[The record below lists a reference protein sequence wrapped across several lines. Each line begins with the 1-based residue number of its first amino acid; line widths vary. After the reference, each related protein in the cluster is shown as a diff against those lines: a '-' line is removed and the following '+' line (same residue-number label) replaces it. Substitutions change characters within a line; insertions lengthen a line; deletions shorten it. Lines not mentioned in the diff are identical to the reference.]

1 MMTKI
6 ILKFKDKVL
15 KEIPVEK
22 ELITIGRKPDNDI
35 EIDNLAVSGHH
46 ARIFKMEDW
55 FLVEDLNSLNGTFVN
70 GKMIQEYPL
79 KNGDEILIG
88 KHVLKFISTD
98 VSGSKEPEAVLKKG
112 EASET
117 MVIDSKVQQEM
128 LAQISKD
135 RSIAGT
141 GEVMGRITILEGST
155 DKKEYD
161 LAERMTSIG
170 KESSAKIRLK
180 GFFAPKFAA
189 FVNRSKEG
197 YFISAASGKELR
209 INGEVVSGKYKLQD
223 GDIIQ
228 VAGIKMDFDLRE

>member
-1 MMTKI
+1 MTKI

-22 ELITIGRKPDNDI
+22 ERITIGRKADNDI
-35 EIDNLAVSGHH
+35 AIDNLAVSGHH

-70 GKMIQEYPL
+70 GKMIQESPL

-88 KHVLKFISTD
+88 KHVLKFVSLD
-98 VSGSKEPEAVLKKG
+98 VSGSKEPEGGLEKS
-112 EASET
+112 EMSET
-117 MVIDSKVQQEM
+117 MFIDSKVQQEI

-135 RSIAGT
+135 RSSSGG
-141 GEVMGRITILEGST
+141 GEAMGRIMILGGST
-155 DKKEYD
+155 DQKEYD
-161 LAERMTSIG
+161 LTERMTSIG
-170 KESSAKIRLK
+170 KERSAKIRFR
-180 GFFAPKFAA
+180 GFWAPKFAA

-197 YFISAASGKELR
+197 YFISPASGRKLR
-209 INGEVVSGKYKLQD
+209 VNGQVVSGKYKLQE

-228 VAGIKMDFDLRE
+228 VAGIKMHFDLKE

>member
-1 MMTKI
+1 MTKI

-15 KEIPVEK
+15 KEVPVEK
-22 ELITIGRKPDNDI
+22 ELVTIGRRPDNDI

-70 GKMIQEYPL
+70 GKMIQESPL
-79 KNGDEILIG
+79 RNGDEILIG
-88 KHVLKFISTD
+88 KHILKFISTD

-128 LAQISKD
+128 LAQMSKE
-135 RSIAGT
+135 RSLT
-141 GEVMGRITILEGST
+141 GSGEAMGRVTILEGST
-155 DKKEYD
+155 DKKAYD
-161 LAERMTSIG
+161 LTERMTSIG

-197 YFISAASGKELR
+197 YFISPASGKELKV
-209 INGEVVSGKYKLQD
+209 NGEVVSGKYKLQD

-228 VAGIKMDFDLRE
+228 VAGIKMDFNLKE

>member
-1 MMTKI
+1 MTKI
-6 ILKFKDKVL
+6 ILKFKGKVL

-22 ELITIGRKPDNDI
+22 ELITIGRKSDNDI

-55 FLVEDLNSLNGTFVN
+55 FLIEDLDSLNGTFVN
-70 GKMIQEYPL
+70 GKMIQESPL
-79 KNGDEILIG
+79 KNGDEVLIG
-88 KHVLKFISTD
+88 KHILKFISTD
-98 VSGSKEPEAVLKKG
+98 ISTSREPKAVLKKE

-135 RSIAGT
+135 RSVTST
-141 GEVMGRITILEGST
+141 GEVIGRFTILEGAT
-155 DKKEYD
+155 DLKEYD
-161 LAERMTSIG
+161 LTERMTSIG
-170 KESSAKIRLK
+170 KEKSAKIRIK
-180 GFFAPKFAA
+180 GLFAPKFVA

-209 INGEVVSGKYKLQD
+209 VNGEVVSGRYKLQD

-228 VAGIKMDFDLRE
+228 VEGIKMSFNLKE

>member
-1 MMTKI
+1 MTKI

-22 ELITIGRKPDNDI
+22 ELITIGRKADNDI

-55 FLVEDLNSLNGTFVN
+55 FLIEDLDSLNGTFVN
-70 GKMIQEYPL
+70 GKMIQESPL
-79 KNGDEILIG
+79 KNGDEVLIG
-88 KHVLKFISTD
+88 KHILKFVSTD
-98 VSGSKEPEAVLKKG
+98 VSTSREPEAVLKKG

-117 MVIDSKVQQEM
+117 MMIDSKVQREI

-135 RSIAGT
+135 RSVT
-141 GEVMGRITILEGST
+141 SSGEVMGRFTILEGGT
-155 DKKEYD
+155 DQKEYD
-161 LAERMTSIG
+161 LTERMTSIG
-170 KESSAKIRLK
+170 KESSARIRLK

-209 INGEVVSGKYKLQD
+209 VNGEVVSGRYRLQD

-228 VAGIKMDFDLRE
+228 VAGIKMNFNLKE

>member
-1 MMTKI
+1 MTKI
-6 ILKFKDKVL
+6 ILKFRDKAL

-55 FLVEDLNSLNGTFVN
+55 FLIEDLHSLNGTFLN
-70 GKMIQEYPL
+70 GKMIQESPL

-88 KHVLKFISTD
+88 KHVLKFITTNVST
-98 VSGSKEPEAVLKKG
+98 SGEPEAVLKKG

-135 RSIAGT
+135 RSVT
-141 GEVMGRITILEGST
+141 SSGEAMGRFTVLEGST
-155 DKKEYD
+155 DRKEYD
-161 LAERMTSIG
+161 LPERMTSIG

-180 GFFAPKFAA
+180 RFFAPKFAA

-197 YFISAASGKELR
+197 YFISPASGKELR
-209 INGEVVSGKYKLQD
+209 VNGEVVSGKYKLQD
-223 GDIIQ
+223 GDVIQ
-228 VAGIKMDFDLRE
+228 VAGIKMNFNLKE

>member
-1 MMTKI
+1 MTKI

-22 ELITIGRKPDNDI
+22 ELITIGRKADNDI

-55 FLVEDLNSLNGTFVN
+55 FLIEDLDSLNGTFVN
-70 GKMIQEYPL
+70 GKMIQESPL
-79 KNGDEILIG
+79 KNGDEVLIG
-88 KHVLKFISTD
+88 KHILKFISTD
-98 VSGSKEPEAVLKKG
+98 VSTSREPEAVLKKG

-117 MVIDSKVQQEM
+117 MMIDSKVQQEM

-135 RSIAGT
+135 RSIISS
-141 GEVMGRITILEGST
+141 GEVMGRFTILEGAT
-155 DKKEYD
+155 DQKEYD
-161 LAERMTSIG
+161 LKERMTSIG

-209 INGEVVSGKYKLQD
+209 VNGEVVSGRYRLQD

-228 VAGIKMDFDLRE
+228 VAGIKMNFNLKA

>member
-1 MMTKI
+1 MTKI

-15 KEIPVEK
+15 QEISVEK

-55 FLVEDLNSLNGTFVN
+55 FLIEDIDSLNGTFVN
-70 GKMIQEYPL
+70 GKMIKESPL

-88 KHVLKFISTD
+88 KHILKFLSTD
-98 VSGSKEPEAVLKKG
+98 VSTSREPEAVLKKG

-135 RSIAGT
+135 RSITGS
-141 GEVMGRITILEGST
+141 GEVLGRFTVLEGST
-155 DKKEYD
+155 DQREYD
-161 LAERMTSIG
+161 LTERMTSIG

-189 FVNRSKEG
+189 FVNRGKEG
-197 YFISAASGKELR
+197 YFISPASGKELR
-209 INGEVVSGKYKLQD
+209 INGEVVSGKYRLQD

-228 VAGIKMDFDLRE
+228 VAGIKMNFNVKE

>member
-1 MMTKI
+1 MTKI

-15 KEIPVEK
+15 QEISVEK

-46 ARIFKMEDW
+46 ARIFKMDDW
-55 FLVEDLNSLNGTFVN
+55 FLIEDLDSLNGTFVN
-70 GKMIQEYPL
+70 GKMIKESPL

-88 KHVLKFISTD
+88 KHILKFLSTD
-98 VSGSKEPEAVLKKG
+98 VSTSREPEAVLKKG

-135 RSIAGT
+135 RSITGS
-141 GEVMGRITILEGST
+141 GEVLGRFTVLEGST
-155 DKKEYD
+155 DQREYD
-161 LAERMTSIG
+161 LTERMTSIG

-189 FVNRSKEG
+189 FVNRGKEG
-197 YFISAASGKELR
+197 YFISPASGKELR
-209 INGEVVSGKYKLQD
+209 INGEVVSGKYRLQD

-228 VAGIKMDFDLRE
+228 VAGIKMNFNVKE

>member
-1 MMTKI
+1 MTKI

-55 FLVEDLNSLNGTFVN
+55 FLIEDLSSLNGTFVN
-70 GKMIQEYPL
+70 GKMIRESPL

-88 KHVLKFISTD
+88 KHILKFISTD
-98 VSGSKEPEAVLKKG
+98 VATSAEPEAVLKKG

-135 RSIAGT
+135 RSLT
-141 GEVMGRITILEGST
+141 SSGEVMGRFTVLEGGT
-155 DKKEYD
+155 DQKEYD
-161 LAERMTSIG
+161 LTERMTSIG
-170 KESSAKIRLK
+170 KEHSAKIRLK

-189 FVNRSKEG
+189 FVNRNKEG

-209 INGEVVSGKYKLQD
+209 VNGEVVSGKHRLQD

-228 VAGIKMDFDLRE
+228 VGGIKMHFYLKQ

>member
-15 KEIPVEK
+15 KEVPVEK

-70 GKMIQEYPL
+70 GKMIQESPL
-79 KNGDEILIG
+79 QNGDETLMG
-88 KHVLKFISTD
+88 KHVLKFISSD
-98 VSGSKEPEAVLKKG
+98 VTGSKEPGAVLMKG
-112 EASET
+112 PESET

-135 RSIAGT
+135 RSVTNT
-141 GEVMGRITILEGST
+141 GEAMGRVTILEGST
-155 DKKEYD
+155 DQKEYD
-161 LAERMTSIG
+161 LTERMTSIG
-170 KESSAKIRLK
+170 KESSAKIRLR

-197 YFISAASGKELR
+197 YFVSPASEKELKV
-209 INGEVVSGKYKLQD
+209 NGKVVSGKYRLQD

-228 VAGIKMDFDLRE
+228 VAGIKMDFNLKE